1 MPGDVNKPAIAVA
14 APQNF
19 PFAPAELGFHLLA
32 TLLLTAGIVY
42 LHTQAP
48 VAYMRIITEDE
59 FGEYATAVSYL
70 VMAAFFALLVVQAD
84 GKMRRLLWL
93 FIAICAFFVGM
104 EEISWGQRLFHLPTP
119 EVLQEHNV
127 QKELSLHNL
136 IETDPLHTVA
146 AWVIIVGVAAS
157 AVLLLAREG
166 PFVRFR
172 HVLEHAGF
180 PLMPIPLAPWFA
192 LTAYFFLTGS
202 FVKGDEVGEFV
213 LGLGVALF
221 GLYTWLA
228 WGPFGNRA
236 RLTIRVTS
244 AVILLLLIAL
254 VTEALMRFG
263 YEAGIGDRLRRS
275 ATRDYPALGMYKQA
289 DMIFAY
295 LDANPR
301 YLRDDTLVLQAHQ
314 LLARGRTADARLVLE
329 RALARLDA
337 ENRLG
342 DVTQLQLRG
351 EILALMGRPSEAQQS
366 LAEAEALDRAKL
378 EGAPMVERPE
388 LLWSLGR
395 TRALSGDLSGARRLG
410 TQALEAHPTES
421 TAKKIRLW
429 MESLGN
435 SESIAP
441 PES

>member
-1 MPGDVNKPAIAVA
+1 MAGIDRPAVTTA
-14 APQNF
+14 APQNP
-19 PFAPAELGFHLLA
+19 PFATAELGLHLLA
-32 TLLLTAGIVY
+32 TFLLTARIVY

-48 VAYMRIITEDE
+48 VAYMRLISEDD
-59 FGEYATAVSYL
+59 FGEYATTVSYL
-70 VMAAFFALLVVQAD
+70 VMAGFFALLIVQAG

-93 FIAICAFFVGM
+93 LVALCAFFVGM

-127 QKELSLHNL
+127 QGELSLHNL
-136 IETDPLHTVA
+136 IETDPLHMVA
-146 AWVIIVGVAAS
+146 AWLIIAGIVASTA
-157 AVLLLAREG
+157 LLLARQG
-166 PFVRFR
+166 PLVRFR
-172 HVLEHAGF
+172 QVLEHVGF
-180 PLMPIPLAPWFA
+180 PLIPIPLAPWFA

-228 WGPFGNRA
+228 WGALGNRS
-236 RLTIRVTS
+236 RLAIRVTS

-254 VTEALMRFG
+254 VTEALMRYG
-263 YEAGIGDRLRRS
+263 YEGGIGHRLRMS
-275 ATRDYPALGMYKQA
+275 ATRDYPALGMYQQA

-295 LDANPR
+295 LEANPR

-314 LLARGRTADARLVLE
+314 LLARGKAADARPVLQ
-329 RALARLDA
+329 RALARLEA
-337 ENRLG
+337 ENKPG

-366 LAEAEALDRAKL
+366 LAEAEALDRARL
-378 EGAPMVERPE
+378 EGARMAERPE

-395 TRALSGDLSGARRLG
+395 TRALLGDLSGARRLG
-410 TQALEAHPTES
+410 MQALEAHPTEKK
-421 TAKKIRLW
+421 AKKIRVW
-429 MESLGN
+429 MESLAN
-435 SESIAP
+435 SESVAP